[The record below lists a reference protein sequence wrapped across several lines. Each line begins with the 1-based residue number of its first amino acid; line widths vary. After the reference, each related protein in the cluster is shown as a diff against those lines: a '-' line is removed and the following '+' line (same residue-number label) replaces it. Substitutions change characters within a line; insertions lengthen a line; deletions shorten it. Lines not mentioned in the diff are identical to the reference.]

1 MAKISIK
8 QASKYRTNFDLS
20 SPHITTTDFG
30 QLQVTNFLPVVPN
43 DKFTI
48 NVFSEARCAPMVVPT
63 FMDVELVHR
72 CFYVPMSAIYP
83 AFESFYLNRQDGGAL
98 TIPYIQNDELC
109 SFITKTDNGLSRSIG
124 TSDEGDFSWS
134 GKNYLYT
141 EKGRLFLKVLHTLGY
156 GINWSSGDNTQI

>member
-20 SPHITTTDFG
+20 TPHITTTDFG

-72 CFYVPMSAIYP
+72 CFYVPMRS
-83 AFESFYLNRQDGGAL
+83 
-98 TIPYIQNDELC
+98 
-109 SFITKTDNGLSRSIG
+109 LSTPSLKRRRRSP
-124 TSDEGDFSWS
+124 
-134 GKNYLYT
+134 
-141 EKGRLFLKVLHTLGY
+141 
-156 GINWSSGDNTQI
+156 